1 MVTVGYGLHGHV
13 QLSIG
18 EGMVKLNNKG
28 FTVIE
33 LVYLM
38 MALAIVSMGV
48 TFIYLFG
55 RVLYKIGS

>member
-1 MVTVGYGLHGHV
+1 M
-13 QLSIG
+13 
-18 EGMVKLNNKG
+18 KLNNKG